1 MAGRLDEDLK
11 NQEKQEKD
19 VEEICL
25 PAEVAELT
33 TIETREINL
42 AQDAGRGEV
51 YPRFMME
58 AEYELPAGYGE
69 TKLVLQVRD
78 PYWMHAYWEVSEE
91 TIRDIQ
97 GVLGPLAWEEAQRTL
112 RVHDI
117 TDIDFDGTN
126 SLYSF
131 EIPINNVANNW
142 YINVERPNRRYCV
155 DLGVKNETGDFI
167 LITRS
172 NPVHTPRDGV
182 SEIVDEEWMTL
193 EAIERAY
200 PVPSPRGPSS
210 PEFVRSQELQMQ
222 REYEEVGSGALGL
235 ISSPGA
241 ISSPGPGI
249 AYPHKRGFWLTA
261 DVEIIIYGAT
271 ERDASVTIQ
280 GMPVKLRP
288 DGTFTV
294 RFALP
299 VGEQVIPVEAVSA
312 DGKDRRRI
320 TTTISRRTT

>member
-1 MAGRLDEDLK
+1 MTGRLDRDLK
-11 NQEKQEKD
+11 NQEKQEKEQERE
-19 VEEICL
+19 VEEISL
-25 PAEVAELT
+25 PAEVAELA

-42 AQDAGRGEV
+42 AQDARRGEI
-51 YPRFMME
+51 YPRFMTE
-58 AEYELPAGYGE
+58 TEYELPAGYGE

-78 PYWMHAYWEVSEE
+78 PYWMHAYWEISEE

-97 GVLGPLAWEEAQRTL
+97 RMLGPLNWNEAQRAL

-117 TDIDFDGTN
+117 TGIDFNGAN
-126 SLYSF
+126 AHYSF
-131 EIPINNVANNW
+131 DIPINNVANNW

-155 DLGVKNETGDFI
+155 DLGVKNEAGDFI

-172 NPVHTPRDGV
+172 NPVHTPRDGI

-193 EAIERAY
+193 EAIEKLY
-200 PVPSPRGPSS
+200 PAPSPRGPSS
-210 PEFVRSQELQMQ
+210 PEFMRSQEIQGRL
-222 REYEEVGSGALGL
+222 EYEEVGSGAVGV
-235 ISSPGA
+235 
-241 ISSPGPGI
+241 ISSPGPGV
-249 AYPHKRGFWLTA
+249 AYPRKKGFWLTA

-271 ERDASVTIQ
+271 ERDAAVTIQ

-299 VGEQVIPVEAVSA
+299 DGEQVIPVEAVSA
-312 DGKDRRRI
+312 GGEDRRRI
-320 TTTISRRTT
+320 TMTITRKTT